1 MAVLAAGLDG
11 NPVLKYIDLSRN
23 MISAD
28 GIRVL
33 VKSDCLLQT
42 ICLVDMR
49 LDDEGVKLE

>member
-1 MAVLAAGLDG
+1 MAVLAAGLYG

-28 GIRVL
+28 GIHVL

-49 LDDEGVKLE
+49 LE